1 MLRPQLMARR
11 ALLPR
16 KAVDCKYL
24 IYNLDRDEFKD
35 RVESQRQIRQYLNDI
50 FAVAGAEE

>member
-1 MLRPQLMARR
+1 MARR

-16 KAVDCKYL
+16 KAEACKYL
-24 IYNLDRDEFKD
+24 IYNLSRDEFKD